1 MPTKFN
7 PKLRRTAVERKH
19 LWRNQVT
26 SLFKHE
32 RIKTT
37 LPKARAL
44 MRVADEMIT
53 LAKKGRINDYK
64 LAAGFI
70 REPMMLRKCFTELAL
85 RYKFRPGGYTRV
97 VRTFNRR
104 IDHAPMAYIELVDRP
119 GEFRA
124 AKAVNYLTAVE
135 RKLVPP
141 PLAPIVTPRD
151 LKVASAISPSTSNC
165 VTLQRPHWR
174 KIQPDHLTY
183 YPDFS
188 RRTAHHKL
196 PLFFRRF
203 RRQVA
208 SLNAF
213 KQKLYA
219 KYGQDNVDARIK
231 SSELEKYKA
240 LRQQTTKGAALV

>member
-1 MPTKFN
+1 MPTRFS
-7 PKLRRTAVERKH
+7 PKLRRTATERRA

-37 LPKARAL
+37 LPKAKAL

-53 LAKKGRINDYK
+53 LAKRGTIVDFKK
-64 LAAGFI
+64 AKSFI
-70 REPMMLRKCFTELAL
+70 IEPMMLRKCFTEFAQ

-119 GEFRA
+119 QEFRP

-135 RKLVPP
+135 QKLVPP
-141 PLAPIVTPRD
+141 PIAPIITPRD
-151 LKVASAISPSTSNC
+151 LKVASMISPSTSNR
-165 VTLQRPHWR
+165 VTLMRPHWR
-174 KIQPDHLTY
+174 KIQPDHVIY
-183 YPDFS
+183 YPDYIRKTS
-188 RRTAHHKL
+188 AKKL
-196 PLFFRRF
+196 PLYVRRF
-203 RRQVA
+203 RTNLEKVK
-208 SLNAF
+208 AF

-219 KYGQDNVDARIK
+219 KYGQESVDARIAQQ
-231 SSELEKYKA
+231 EADRFKA
-240 LRQQTTKGAALV
+240 IRYQTQRGLI

>member
-1 MPTKFN
+1 MPTKFS
-7 PKLRRTAVERKH
+7 PKLRRTAKERRA

-26 SLFKHE
+26 SLFKME

-53 LAKKGRINDYK
+53 FAKRGTMLDYRK
-64 LAAGFI
+64 ARAFI
-70 REPMMLRKCFTELAL
+70 IEAPMLRKCFTELAH

-135 RKLVPP
+135 QKLVPP
-141 PLAPIVTPRD
+141 PIAPIITPRD
-151 LKVASAISPSTSNC
+151 LRVASMISPSTSNR

-174 KIQPDHLTY
+174 KIQPDYLIY
-183 YPDFS
+183 YPDLVV
-188 RRTAHHKL
+188 RKTARAKL
-196 PLFFRRF
+196 PLYVRRF
-203 RRQVA
+203 RNN
-208 SLNAF
+208 LEKMKLF
-213 KQKLYA
+213 KEKLYS
-219 KYGQDNVDARIK
+219 KYGKENVDQRVADAQLAR
-231 SSELEKYKA
+231 YKA
-240 LRQQTTKGAALV
+240 IRAQTQKGLI